1 MGARTT
7 TGAAVWRI
15 GLHAAALA
23 AVLLAL
29 WSAASFLKLLAV
41 ALILAAALQSPV
53 ASLARRGWRRG
64 IAVATV
70 CIAAAGVLIATISI
84 LVPRVVPQLQRA
96 ADAAPDV
103 VADVQ
108 DSTGYRWLERHEVLD
123 RAAKDVRKY
132 AGQAAGV
139 VLGAVIGAVS
149 FGADLVTVAAM
160 TVFLLVSG
168 PTAWSWLVKWVH
180 PRRRRRVRRVG
191 EDARRAIAGYVA
203 GALIMGTI
211 AGLVTG
217 VTTALV
223 GVPYF
228 LALAVLA
235 AVLGIVPFIGALIS
249 GIVVV
254 ATTLVAAGA
263 TSALIVLGV
272 FVAYQQLE
280 GAVLAPLIQRHTTS
294 MNPLVVLLAVL
305 FGMSAGGV
313 FGGVAALPAA
323 AAATVVANDALSHR
337 RRRWR
342 RGDVESRPEPVTHS
356 H

>member
-1 MGARTT
+1 MKT

-15 GLHAAALA
+15 GLHAASLA
-23 AVLLAL
+23 AVILVL
-29 WSAASFLKLLAV
+29 WSAASFLRLAAV

-53 ASLARRGWRRG
+53 SSLARRGWRRG
-64 IAVATV
+64 IAIATV
-70 CIAAAGVLIATISI
+70 CIAAAGFLVATVSI
-84 LVPRVVPQLQRA
+84 LVPRVGPQLQRA
-96 ADAAPDV
+96 AEAAPDV

-108 DSTGYRWLERHEVLD
+108 DSTEYRWLEKHEVFG
-123 RAAKDVRKY
+123 RAAKDVREY
-132 AGQAAGV
+132 AGQAVGAI
-139 VLGAVIGAVS
+139 LGAAIGAVS
-149 FGADLVTVAAM
+149 FGADVITVAAM

-168 PTAWSWLVKWVH
+168 PVAWSWLLKWAH

-191 EDARRAIAGYVA
+191 EDARRAVAGYVA
-203 GALIMGTI
+203 GALIMAAI

-228 LALAVLA
+228 LALAVFA
-235 AVLGIVPFIGALIS
+235 AVLGIVPFIGALVS

-254 ATTLVAAGA
+254 ATTLVSAGT

-280 GAVLAPLIQRHTTS
+280 GAVFAPLIQRYSTS
-294 MNPLVVLLAVL
+294 MNPLVVLFAVL
-305 FGMSAGGV
+305 LGMSAGGV
-313 FGGVAALPAA
+313 FGGVVALPAA
-323 AAATVVANDALSHR
+323 AAAKVVANDALAHR
-337 RRRWR
+337 RRAWR
-342 RGDVESRPEPVTHS
+342 SRPLVARHSELVTHS